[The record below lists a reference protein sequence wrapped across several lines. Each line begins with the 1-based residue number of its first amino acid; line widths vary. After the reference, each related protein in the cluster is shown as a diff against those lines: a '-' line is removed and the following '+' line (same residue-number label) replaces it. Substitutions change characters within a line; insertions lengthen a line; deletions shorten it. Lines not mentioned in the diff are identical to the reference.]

1 MGYNYNSLIST
12 YISVE
17 RKERNEDTKD
27 ERNPFS
33 YYIKFKIVNVEN
45 SYWFRD
51 NWMLSAHEIVMLFR
65 KDNIYLNDEDIL
77 ALAHQE
83 VERYNNEI
91 IANKNKKFNN
101 DLFKKVTDYLHT
113 ITIKYDYDLKNL
125 KNYIESRIG
134 EIK

>member
-45 SYWFRD
+45 SY
-51 NWMLSAHEIVMLFR
+51 
-65 KDNIYLNDEDIL
+65 
-77 ALAHQE
+77 
-83 VERYNNEI
+83 
-91 IANKNKKFNN
+91 
-101 DLFKKVTDYLHT
+101 
-113 ITIKYDYDLKNL
+113 
-125 KNYIESRIG
+125 
-134 EIK
+134 

>member
-1 MGYNYNSLIST
+1 
-12 YISVE
+12 
-17 RKERNEDTKD
+17 
-27 ERNPFS
+27 
-33 YYIKFKIVNVEN
+33 
-45 SYWFRD
+45 
-51 NWMLSAHEIVMLFR
+51 MLSAHEIVMLFR